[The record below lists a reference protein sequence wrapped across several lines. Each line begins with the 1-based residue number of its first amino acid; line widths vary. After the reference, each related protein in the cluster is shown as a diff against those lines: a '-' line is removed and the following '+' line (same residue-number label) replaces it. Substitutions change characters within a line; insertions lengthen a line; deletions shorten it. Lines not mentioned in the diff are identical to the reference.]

1 MIARR
6 ASPRTRRF
14 AGSGGARLVADVWGA
29 ESSPPLL
36 LLHGGGQTRGAWGHA
51 GARLATLGWHVVAP
65 DLRGHGESDRSA
77 DGAYDLDLFA
87 DDVRALAAG
96 LGGTPV
102 LIGASLGGLSSLLAA
117 GEAPRVRARS
127 LVLVDVAHRPDPR
140 GVRRIIDFMGGRPAG
155 FVSIE
160 EAAAAVAA
168 YLPHRSAPDDTEG
181 LRRNLRRRGR
191 RWVWHWDPRLVEQF
205 ADRIDPAG
213 SAERHLAAARRA
225 GVPILLVR
233 GGISDVLSDEIA
245 TEFCAGVPGSQR
257 LDVPGAGHMVA
268 GDRNDR
274 FIEAIVPF
282 LARALRPEPALQ
294 ATAGAATRAPRPSS
308 RG

>member
-1 MIARR
+1 MTARH
-6 ASPRTRRF
+6 AGPRTRRF
-14 AGSGGARLVADVWGA
+14 AGAGGARLVADVWGA
-29 ESSPPLL
+29 DSSPPLL
-36 LLHGGGQTRGAWGHA
+36 LLHGGGQTRGAWGNA
-51 GARLATLGWHVVAP
+51 GARLAGLGWHVVAP
-65 DLRGHGESDRSA
+65 DLRGHGDSDRSA

-87 DDVRALAAG
+87 DDVRALAAD

-117 GEAPRVRARS
+117 GESPRVRVRS

-140 GVRRIIDFMGGRPAG
+140 GVRRILEFMSGRPAG
-155 FVSIE
+155 FASVE
-160 EAAAAVAA
+160 EAAAAVAG
-168 YLPHRSAPDDTEG
+168 YLPHRASPDDPEG

-213 SAERHLAAARRA
+213 AAERHLAAGRRA

-233 GGISDVLSDEIA
+233 GGISDVLSEEIA
-245 TEFCAGVPGSQR
+245 TEFCAGVPGSER
-257 LDVPGAGHMVA
+257 VDVPGAGHMVA

-282 LARALRPEPALQ
+282 LTRVLRLESVPQTIA
-294 ATAGAATRAPRPSS
+294 AATRDPRPSS
-308 RG
+308 